1 MKLTFFGQFF
11 LFLTRHL
18 KGGMILKK
26 KERGLTPREK
36 QFCCLYA
43 NNGNFKEAAICAG
56 FSQPDRVGAALLLR
70 DDINAEIERI
80 YKSRTKNYRQRARA
94 GYERLAFG
102 NVSDA
107 VRLMFDENPSEKSLE
122 AYDLFNVAEIKRPK
136 DGAMEIKFFDR
147 IKALEKLE
155 YAEESEQKGI
165 SDFYNALIGG
175 IKNSDKENNVLGE
188 GENIKPETAEEEIT

>member
-1 MKLTFFGQFF
+1 MLN
-11 LFLTRHL
+11 
-18 KGGMILKK
+18 K
-26 KERGLTPREK
+26 KEKGLSSREK

-43 NNGNFKEAAICAG
+43 NSGNFKEAALRAG
-56 FSQPDRVGAALLLR
+56 FGNPDKTGASLLLR
-70 DDINAEIERI
+70 EDINDEIERI

-107 VRLMFDENPSEKSLE
+107 VRLMFDDNPSEKALE
-122 AYDLFNVAEIKRPK
+122 SYDLFNVAEIKRPK

-155 YAEESEQKGI
+155 FAEESQQKGV
-165 SDFYNALIGG
+165 SDFYNALMGG
-175 IKNSDKENNVLGE
+175 IKNSDKTSNDSAEGDDVL
-188 GENIKPETAEEEIT
+188 KEEII

>member
-1 MKLTFFGQFF
+1 MLTLRGQFF
-11 LFLTRHL
+11 LLFPLLL
-18 KGGMILKK
+18 KGGMMLNK
-26 KERGLTPREK
+26 KEKGLSSREK

-43 NNGNFKEAAICAG
+43 NSGNFKEAALRAG
-56 FSQPDRVGAALLLR
+56 FGNPDKTGASLLLR
-70 DDINAEIERI
+70 EDINDEIERI

-107 VRLMFDENPSEKSLE
+107 VRLMFDDNPSEKALE
-122 AYDLFNVAEIKRPK
+122 SYDLFNVAEIKRPK

-155 YAEESEQKGI
+155 FAEESQQKGV
-165 SDFYNALIGG
+165 SDFYNALMGG
-175 IKNSDKENNVLGE
+175 IKNSDKTSNDSAEGDDVL
-188 GENIKPETAEEEIT
+188 KEEII